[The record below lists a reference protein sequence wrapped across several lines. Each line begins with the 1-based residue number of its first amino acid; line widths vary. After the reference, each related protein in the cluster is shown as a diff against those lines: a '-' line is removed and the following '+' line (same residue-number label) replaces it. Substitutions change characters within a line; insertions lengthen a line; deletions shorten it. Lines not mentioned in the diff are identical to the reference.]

1 MIDRDF
7 DTDDDEIENEFDQDT
22 GIEHQFITVTIA
34 EKNYAFP
41 IRDLVE
47 IIIIPNEVHPL
58 PNMPAT
64 QRGIF
69 RLRDKIVPLLDTRKK
84 MGMTSRYEEGESLVQ
99 LLAQKKQD
107 HLDWID
113 ELEASIKE
121 NREFT
126 KTTDPH
132 LCAFGKWYDNF
143 KAANHVLA
151 HQLKRFDKPHKEIHA
166 LAKVFLD
173 VKNKEGKEA
182 ALALCQKARKKE
194 LVALFKI
201 FEDVTATLRQTSR
214 EVGLVFQFNG
224 KPLALTVD
232 NTEHVKVFEPH
243 DIEAFNG
250 GVHTPSY
257 VKGVYKSDT
266 VSVIVIDEK
275 EILTELAAN

>member
-7 DTDDDEIENEFDQDT
+7 DTDNDDIEDEFDQDT

-34 EKNYAFP
+34 DKNYAFP

-47 IIIIPNEVHPL
+47 IIIVPNEVHPL
-58 PNMPAT
+58 PNMPTT

-69 RLRDKIVPLLDTRKK
+69 RLRDKIIPLLDTRKK
-84 MGMTSRYEEGESLVQ
+84 MGMTSRYEESESLINIF
-99 LLAQKKQD
+99 LARKQD
-107 HLDWID
+107 HLDWMN
-113 ELEASIKE
+113 ELESSVKE
-121 NREFT
+121 DREFK

-132 LCAFGKWYDNF
+132 ACAFGKWYDTY
-143 KAANHVLA
+143 KATSHIMA
-151 HQLKRFDKPHKEIHA
+151 HQLKRFDTPHKAIHA
-166 LAKVFLD
+166 LAKQIFDIKVTQ
-173 VKNKEGKEA
+173 GKEA
-182 ALALCQKARKKE
+182 ALLLCQKARSKE
-194 LVALFKI
+194 VATMLKI
-201 FEDVTATLRQTSR
+201 FDDAVTTLRQTGR
-214 EVGLVFQFNG
+214 EVGLVFQFND

-275 EILTELAAN
+275 EILSELAAN